1 MSLVIAPPPGEH
13 ESLMGYVTRLRIA
26 NGHPTSH
33 WILGAMGRGEYRS
46 TIGRLNAEG
55 LGTLA
60 SLSPADVE
68 RLTHHPSTQPK
79 VFIRVYGNDLPSYEV
94 SLSRPKIC
102 PVCVAE
108 GRPCEAFWDLAQA
121 RACPLHS
128 VALISQC
135 HVCREPLKWSRPKI
149 GRCEC
154 GADLGGAKTNEVP
167 PAVRDLMSA
176 FRASLYKDLSP
187 VAVDESLS
195 HLKGLDARRFCKL
208 LWVLSGTIHEAK
220 GGSRQPKD
228 RRHYLSRIGNVAD
241 VLTDWPRGFRRFLHE
256 RYAESLEESAQ
267 LPPFRSVFNWL
278 FVRLIKNDAE
288 DGEAFSFLQR
298 EVYGFGAGYWPKG
311 LMARSSQAVELLP
324 SETKWAGFTEAVQI
338 TGMHTATLRKRIDSG
353 EIPAKRIRGSGSRGL
368 VVEISAL
375 KDRRS
380 SEYVPLSIRYA
391 APMIGISI
399 DTLRVLRERG
409 IYRTR
414 FHTEYPSSFSFED
427 VDSLSKRLGSIGHG
441 LSFSRS
447 DGVFPL
453 RVLFRRWM
461 VSPAEK
467 ASFIEALLDDPGWVV
482 GKRRGGGF
490 EDLQVREGD
499 ALAFV
504 KKLRSTLPACL
515 TQATAATIIGC
526 SVPVVRGLK
535 LHGHLIT
542 HRRLGRDMLCES
554 SVESFSQRYLSLS
567 RFCSDLKKT
576 SGAVLASV
584 DMTKVRHV
592 KVECLQYN
600 AFFLDRRDLRK
611 MERMTRKAIAT

>member
-1 MSLVIAPPPGEH
+1 MSLIIAPPPGEH

-121 RACPLHS
+121 HACPLHS
-128 VALISQC
+128 VALISKC
-135 HVCREPLKWSRPKI
+135 HVCREPLKWSRPEI

-187 VAVDESLS
+187 VSVDESLS
-195 HLKGLDARRFCKL
+195 HLKGLDARHFCKL

-228 RRHYLSRIGNVAD
+228 RRHYLNRIGNVAD
-241 VLTDWPRGFRRFLHE
+241 VLTDWPMGFRRFLHE
-256 RYAESLEESAQ
+256 RYAKSLEESVH

-288 DGEAFSFLQR
+288 DGKAFTFLQR
-298 EVYGFGAGYWPKG
+298 EVYGFGAGYWPRG
-311 LMARSSQAVELLP
+311 LMARSSQAADLLP
-324 SETKWAGFTEAVQI
+324 SETKWAGFMEAVQI
-338 TGMHTATLRKRIDSG
+338 TGMHAATLRKRVETG
-353 EIPAKRIRGSGSRGL
+353 EIPAKRVRGKGNRGL
-368 VVEISAL
+368 FVEISAL
-375 KDRRS
+375 KDRRVS
-380 SEYVPLSIRYA
+380 DHKPLSIRDA
-391 APMIGISI
+391 APIIGVSI

-409 IYRTR
+409 IYCVR
-414 FHTEYPSSFSFED
+414 FHSMYPSSFSFED
-427 VDSLSKRLGSIGHG
+427 VESFANRLKRLGRGRR
-441 LSFSRS
+441 LAKS

-453 RVLFRRWM
+453 EVLFRRWT

-467 ASFIEALLDDPGWVV
+467 ASFIEALLDDPEWVV
-482 GKRRGGGF
+482 GKKRGGGF
-490 EDLQVREGD
+490 EDLQVSEEK
-499 ALAFV
+499 ALALV
-504 KKLRSTLPACL
+504 TKLRSSIPACL
-515 TQATAATIIGC
+515 AQATAAAIIGC
-526 SVPVVRGLK
+526 SVPVVLGLK
-535 LHGHLIT
+535 RHGHLVT

-554 SVESFSQRYLSLS
+554 SVESFSRRYLSLS
-567 RFCSDLKKT
+567 RFCSDLKTT

-584 DMTKVRHV
+584 DMTRVRHV
-592 KVECLQYN
+592 RVQCLQYN